1 MRRFCA
7 VFSAAIL
14 VGFFGGCDKDAPPP
28 EQPARPIK
36 MMTIG
41 QGQSARPI
49 SLPGKV
55 KAARQ
60 VVLSFQVSGRLAKL
74 PVSKGQAVAQGELL
88 AELDQ
93 RDYKNQFNS
102 AEAIYKERSAYLD
115 RMEEGLKKQVATKLE
130 VDQARRDAEV
140 AKADM
145 DTARKNLEDTT
156 LKAPFAGVVADTFV
170 DNFQDVQAKEKIL
183 SLQDATDIEIVVDV
197 PERLMARV
205 KEDNA
210 RRLVVRFDALPDTTY
225 PVTVKEFAAEADPQ
239 TQTYPVTVTM
249 PAPSDA
255 NILPGMTATL
265 IAQPGQADGAPAAG
279 GKLLVPVEAV
289 VPGPEG
295 GSRVWLIDPATMTAR
310 SQAVTVGAMTGDSVE
325 ILAGLTPGQTIAISG
340 ANHLHEGMKVKPMYS
355 NQARPASAPPASP
368 APTTAE
374 AGE

>member
-1 MRRFCA
+1 MRRLCA

-14 VGFFGGCDKDAPPP
+14 VGFFGGCGKDAPPP

-36 MMTIG
+36 MMTV
-41 QGQSARPI
+41 GQSRQAQAV

-60 VVLSFQVSGRLAKL
+60 VVLSFQVRGRVTTL
-74 PVSKGQAVAQGELL
+74 PVSKGQAVTQGQLL
-88 AELDQ
+88 AQLDQ
-93 RDYKNQFNS
+93 RDYQNQFNS

-140 AKADM
+140 TKADM

-205 KEDNA
+205 REDDA
-210 RRLVVRFDALPDTTY
+210 RDLVVRFDALPDATY

-255 NILPGMTATL
+255 NILPGMSATL
-265 IAQPGQADGAPAAG
+265 IARPGQAATSQPARGAS
-279 GKLLVPVEAV
+279 LLVPIEAV
-289 VPGPEG
+289 VPGPDG
-295 GSRVWLIDPATMTAR
+295 KSIVWVIDPATMTAR
-310 SQAVTVGAMTGDSVE
+310 SQAVTVGAMAGDSVE
-325 ILAGLTPGQTIAISG
+325 IRDGLTAGQTIAISG
-340 ANHLHEGMKVKPMYS
+340 ASHLHAGMKVRPMY
-355 NQARPASAPPASP
+355 PDKASP
-368 APTTAE
+368 ATAE